1 MMMSDKCAR
10 YKNINGQPLCWIMG
24 TKNYQVMEVDC
35 KGNEVFEHDG
45 EYKCYS
51 YMTQDEFEELE
62 GMVSN
67 ILDTDNPF
75 DYNKDK

>member
-1 MMMSDKCAR
+1 
-10 YKNINGQPLCWIMG
+10 
-24 TKNYQVMEVDC
+24 
-35 KGNEVFEHDG
+35 
-45 EYKCYS
+45 
-51 YMTQDEFEELE
+51 MTQDEFEELE